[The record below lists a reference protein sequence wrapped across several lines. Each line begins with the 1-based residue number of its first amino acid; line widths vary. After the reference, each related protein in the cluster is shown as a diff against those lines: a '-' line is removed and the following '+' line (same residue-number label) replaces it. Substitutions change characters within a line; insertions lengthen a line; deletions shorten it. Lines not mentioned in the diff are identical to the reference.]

1 MLAITITGGSC
12 KSFYVCIHTDKAFN
26 CPKSV
31 IINYISILYSKIWN
45 EALLKD
51 NLDLQCY
58 IICDDFEGLISREE
72 VLQQPHLT
80 QLYSLL
86 SNQTHINRR
95 NLGQEDVTIINI
107 YDSPSIKQ
115 LLIDYRSQAKV
126 LVLDSFYEEQEADYP
141 IYTKLS
147 LGGTFDHL
155 HYGHR
160 KLLTLALLC
169 CNRELVIGI
178 TSSSMLSKKSHQSII
193 HSFIERK
200 RSVEYFIKSL
210 KPTLKTILIELNDP
224 FGPTI
229 TDPDID
235 AILVSS
241 ETIKAAFK
249 INQIRR
255 GKGFKLLDILVTYR
269 TDSVILSSSFI
280 REKISSKF
288 NK

>member
-1 MLAITITGGSC
+1 
-12 KSFYVCIHTDKAFN
+12 
-26 CPKSV
+26 
-31 IINYISILYSKIWN
+31 
-45 EALLKD
+45 
-51 NLDLQCY
+51 
-58 IICDDFEGLISREE
+58 LISRDE
-72 VLQQPHLT
+72 VLRQPTLT
-80 QLYSLL
+80 HLYSLL
-86 SNQTHINRR
+86 SNQSHINRR
-95 NLGQEDVTIINI
+95 DQGLNDVTIINI
-107 YDSPSIKQ
+107 YDSSSIKQ
-115 LLIDYRSQAKV
+115 LLIDYRSQAKI

-169 CNRELVIGI
+169 CRKELVIGI
-178 TSSSMLSKKSHQSII
+178 TSSKMLSKKSHQSII

-200 RSVEYFIKSL
+200 RSVEHFIRSL
-210 KPTLKTILIELNDP
+210 KPILKTILIELNDP

-229 TDPDID
+229 TDPDIE

-255 GKGFKLLDILVTYR
+255 EKGYKLLDILVTYR

-280 REKISSKF
+280 REKISF
-288 NK
+288 QINK